1 MRTCSALAVLLAAFT
16 LSACGKPQPAAP
28 TSQPAPAGATTAE
41 PVPAALS
48 TTTEIKRV
56 DASGFTLGEYLP
68 PLDGGKIEFAVPEG
82 WKPAPRDSKYVVRFS
97 SLAAG
102 GGLPRIDVIVEE
114 DKLGELTD
122 LSEENVVEF
131 TSAIAKHLDEAG
143 TVVIEPPL
151 PMIIGSVPCARYVSN
166 LKLNVGGGTIVVER
180 QTLALLH
187 AGRLYKIN
195 LSVEVGKLLDSRDAA
210 YAICSAIRFPVGE

>member
-16 LSACGKPQPAAP
+16 LAACGKPQPAAP

-68 PLDGGKIEFAVPEG
+68 PLDGGKIEIAVPEG